1 MFAKCNVVCFCGKIT
16 SGENLLDGC
25 LDWRSREALGLL
37 LQHLL
42 RVLQHRVLDDLL
54 PHDVLEIRKELV
66 RYALLPV
73 DLVNG
78 AATDLGDQ
86 CAEGLRVSTSCQMG
100 GRQFN
105 PVGDRARCQ

>member
-78 AATDLGDQ
+78 G
-86 CAEGLRVSTSCQMG
+86 CE
-100 GRQFN
+100 
-105 PVGDRARCQ
+105 